1 MSDTATATVGV
12 PRAFQ
17 RVEGVRYVM
26 ASETA
31 TPQTGLTLAT
41 PADNDGG
48 CWGIAP
54 ISHYRTKRT
63 QQVGILYAGLGFTLF
78 SGPNDVG
85 KSAVAHWIAAQVLT
99 GKAEGV
105 WYGRAHGVLYVLSE
119 EDPGMI
125 RQAMQAHG
133 LTDADMDRA
142 GLYFLAVQ
150 DAAGAAADYD
160 TVDLA
165 SPDTV
170 EYLRSMCRTADIRMV
185 VFDALVDCM
194 PGANLSDRADVSRVL
209 KLLNKWGNEDDMLL
223 IGIHH
228 NNKGLEGNAKSAVA
242 GSAAFTDKPR
252 VVVSMDQAKD
262 GTRVLQL
269 VKVKG
274 RPDKPAY
281 AYEFGTRFVDT
292 DDGEHKPVGII
303 THVEP
308 TTLGVD
314 QIRAVAQQEA
324 AAPSRTPDNE
334 VSEWLADY
342 LDDGPAP
349 FKQIAKDAK
358 EEAGYTKTQL
368 DNARR
373 RMSSPWV
380 VSRPDTSHVGRGRPR
395 LWELSNEPPTD

>member
-1 MSDTATATVGV
+1 MSDTATATPAV

-31 TPQTGLTLAT
+31 AQQTGLTLAT

-54 ISHYRTKRT
+54 VSRYRTKRT

-85 KSAVAHWIAAQVLT
+85 KSAAAHWIASQVLT

-105 WYGRAHGVLYVLSE
+105 WYGRPHGVLYVLSE
-119 EDPGMI
+119 EDPGMV

-133 LTDADMDRA
+133 LADADMDRA

-150 DAAGAAADYD
+150 DAPGAAADYD

-165 SPDTV
+165 DPDNV

-209 KLLNKWGNEDDMLL
+209 KMLNKWGNEDDVLL
-223 IGIHH
+223 VGIHH
-228 NNKGLEGNAKSAVA
+228 NNKGLEGNAKHAVA

-281 AYEFGTRFVDT
+281 TYEFGTRFVDT

-303 THVEP
+303 TKVEP

-314 QIRAVAQQEA
+314 QIRAAAQQEA

-334 VSEWLADY
+334 VAEWLADY
-342 LDDGPAP
+342 LEDGPAP

-358 EEAGYTKTQL
+358 EAGYTKTQL